1 MLAEAFQF
9 AKQNWSSILLTI
21 LLLSVFV
28 MTIVNI
34 IATTELSRN
43 TKSIGDYSKAYQYAY
58 FAAVILTA
66 CNAWLKIDK

>member
-43 TKSIGDYSKAYQYAY
+43 TKSIGDFPKAYQYIY
-58 FAAVILTA
+58 FAAVMLAA